1 MINRKILQ
9 KQLKISKHRS
19 IVVIFVKEKNL
30 KILTIRAQKR
40 ETKKVFLAKSSVLQR
55 IKNFKKKLQLNL
67 RENLQMTQF
76 LLIVCHLL
84 NR

>member
-30 KILTIRAQKR
+30 KILTLRAQKR
-40 ETKKVFLAKSSVLQR
+40 KIKKVFWAKSSVLQR

>member
-30 KILTIRAQKR
+30 KILTKRAQKR
-40 ETKKVFLAKSSVLQR
+40 DTKKVFLAKSSVLQR